1 VDASEKAV
9 AGLEGL
15 MAAAGD
21 EAVRRIVVEGEITG
35 VPSFRLAP
43 GRHLVGAA
51 KGAALVF
58 ADGAE
63 GVEISRDNEVAHIRL
78 QVDPGLRAIFNDTEV
93 DGLGLVRL
101 ADVSTVG
108 QVQILARDRVRGGHV
123 EVDGL
128 DVVEADVRERNDQ
141 PELLGVGVLQGAFTL
156 WTLQTD
162 DDVVLTARLKGV
174 SAGREAAPVRG
185 SGVFVAGAG
194 ESGGTL
200 EVGELETGPIFTDGG
215 LVEGTHD
222 AISGGVFV
230 VHGCHVRDVRNR
242 GPVTTYG
249 VNDMALDNWGIVD
262 SWAAEAPVT
271 TYGRSGVG
279 FVNFGTLASLRI
291 DAPVETHGIGA
302 RGFNVYKGSAIE
314 AAEFD
319 RITTHADAAIGIQI
333 GQPLG
338 RLIVRRGIH
347 THGGTGDALVKG
359 VITQLSAH
367 ALSVLE
373 GGNIGEVVVDGAL
386 TSDGAGVNTVDV
398 EGEIGAMK
406 VAGGIHARGAG
417 CDAIHVD
424 GGTLGLY
431 ETEVSSI
438 DGAGIRLARATLTE
452 MRDVTVRGA
461 GGDVVV
467 DGDSTLITKSGFAD
481 PSMIDNNQFTITGPG
496 VLRSASPP

>member
-1 VDASEKAV
+1 MVASEKTV
-9 AGLEGL
+9 SGLEEL

-21 EAVRRIVVEGEITG
+21 ETVRRIVVEGEIAG

-43 GRHLVGAA
+43 GRQLVGAA
-51 KGAALVF
+51 KSAALVF
-58 ADGAE
+58 ADGAD

-78 QVDPGLRAIFNDTEV
+78 QVAPRLRAIFNDTEV
-93 DGLGLVRL
+93 DELGVVRL

-108 QVQILARDRVRGGHV
+108 QVQILARARVRGGHV

-128 DVVEADVRERNDQ
+128 DVVEADVRERNDR

-162 DDVVLTARLKGV
+162 DDIVLTARLRGI

-185 SGVFVAGAG
+185 SGVFVGGAG
-194 ESGGTL
+194 DSGGTL
-200 EVGELETGPIFTDGG
+200 EVSELETGPVFTDGG
-215 LVEGTHD
+215 LPEGTHD

-230 VHGCHVRDVRNR
+230 IHGCHVRAVRNR

-249 VNDMALDNWGIVD
+249 VNDMALDNWGSVD
-262 SWAAEAPVT
+262 GWSAEAPIT

-373 GGNIGEVVVDGAL
+373 GGSIGEVVVDGAL
-386 TSDGAGVNTVDV
+386 TSGGAGVNTVDV
-398 EGEIGAMK
+398 KGEIGVMK
-406 VAGGIHARGAG
+406 VAEGIHARGAG
-417 CDAIHVD
+417 CDALHVD
-424 GGTLGLY
+424 GGTLGLH
-431 ETEVSSI
+431 ETEVGST
-438 DGAGIRLARATLTE
+438 DGAAIRLTRATITE
-452 MRDVTVRGA
+452 VRDVTARGA
-461 GGDVVV
+461 RGDVVV
-467 DGDSTLITKSGFAD
+467 DGDSTLITRSDSAD
-481 PSMIDNNQFTITGPG
+481 PTMIDNNHFTITGPAA
-496 VLRSASPP
+496 LRSVSPP